1 MVSAGP
7 PADAGALDDPS
18 RLAEL
23 DASGHLQHL
32 AGLGSQLRRGYEAG
46 RAAAGA
52 SSAAGARAI
61 VICGMG
67 GSGVAADVLRA
78 LYAER
83 LPIPLLASKGYRL
96 PAFADP
102 DSLVVAISFSGNT
115 EETLTAYGEAVDR
128 GCRVV
133 AISCGGKLARL
144 AAADGV
150 AHVHPPSD
158 VPMPRMAIGDLCAS
172 LIGVLEAGGILPP
185 AGDDVE
191 RAAGVLDALAARL
204 APERPSSKNPAKD
217 LAVWIGSRTPVIW
230 GSEGLA
236 EAPAARFR
244 TQVNENAK
252 SPAFSAVL
260 PELDHNEIE
269 GWSAG
274 TGPGYALVTLRH
286 PLEHARVA
294 DRLAATLEAIAASGL
309 ESREVSAEGIE
320 PLEILFSLVMHADF
334 AATYLALLRG
344 KDPTPIPVLL
354 SLKER
359 LAR

>member
-1 MVSAGP
+1 VSARPGL
-7 PADAGALDDPS
+7 DAGMLDDPA
-18 RLAEL
+18 RLGEL
-23 DASGHLQHL
+23 DPGGHLSHL
-32 AGLGSQLRRGYEAG
+32 AALGSQLRRSYEAG

-61 VICGMG
+61 VVCGMG
-67 GSGVAADVLRA
+67 GSGVAGDVLRA

-83 LPIPLLASKGYRL
+83 LPLPIIASKGYRL

-102 DSLVVAISFSGNT
+102 ASLVVAISFSGNT
-115 EETLTAYGEAVDR
+115 EETLTAYREAVDR
-128 GCRVV
+128 GCRVI
-133 AISCGGKLARL
+133 AISCGGALEEL
-144 AAADGV
+144 AAADGGT
-150 AHVHPPSD
+150 HVHPPSD
-158 VPMPRMAIGDLCAS
+158 VPMPRMAIGDLSAS
-172 LIGVLEAGGILPP
+172 LIGVLEAGGVLPP
-185 AGDDVE
+185 AGEDVE
-191 RAAGVLDALAARL
+191 RAAGVLDALATRL
-204 APERPSSKNPAKD
+204 APGRPAGENPAKD
-217 LAVWIGSRTPVIW
+217 LAAWIGPRTPVIW

-269 GWSAG
+269 GWSPGAG
-274 TGPGYALVTLRH
+274 SGYALVALRH

-344 KDPTPIPVLL
+344 YDPTPIPVLL